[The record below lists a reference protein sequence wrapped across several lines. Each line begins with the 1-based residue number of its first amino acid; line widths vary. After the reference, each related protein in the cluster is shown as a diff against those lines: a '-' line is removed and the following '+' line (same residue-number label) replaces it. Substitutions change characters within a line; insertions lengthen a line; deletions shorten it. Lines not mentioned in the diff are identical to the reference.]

1 MHMHD
6 RDGITAWAEILADF
20 DNDGSI
26 PLRVDALEAFLQSP
40 FTVAYVGGVTSYID
54 RFQASLA
61 ELDGISGE
69 EAYPDSK
76 KK

>member
-6 RDGITAWAEILADF
+6 RDGITVWSEILDDF

-40 FTVAYVGGVTSYID
+40 FTVAYVGGGYIIY
-54 RFQASLA
+54 RPFSSVL
-61 ELDGISGE
+61 G
-69 EAYPDSK
+69 
-76 KK
+76 